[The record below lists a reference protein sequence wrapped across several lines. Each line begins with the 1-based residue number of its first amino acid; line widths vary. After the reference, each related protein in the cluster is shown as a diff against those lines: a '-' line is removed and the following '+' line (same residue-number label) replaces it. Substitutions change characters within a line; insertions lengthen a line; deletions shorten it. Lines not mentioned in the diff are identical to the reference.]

1 QHHQGDGGRRHARGD
16 GVRAAAGWRHR
27 GHAHRVRAS
36 ARGDA
41 AGPLRGHDAA
51 AGDGHSP
58 GAVRRGLSHVHADGA
73 TGLRHS
79 SPARG
84 VRADRD
90 SRARDPAVRGLLG
103 ERVVVGRHEPVDVL
117 PRRARRHADGVL
129 DRFQQRHAAHVA
141 RRGRAR
147 AEAAVAR
154 EPVRA
159 HGGFDREPE
168 RHRAVRGRDRAVP
181 RPVLRRGADARAA
194 GHRGVH
200 LHSRRHRHGRR
211 ARGLAAGGGDDPGDG
226 RDPGRGNRHDPRRR
240 PAARHVPHDAQ
251 RDRRPRGRGR
261 GLTRRGAPAAAP
273 SAARAVKPA
282 AFGALV
288 VGGGVHG
295 LATAWQL
302 ALRGVER
309 VALVERFRL
318 HHDRGSSHGFG
329 RITRTTYS
337 DERYVSLTRVA
348 HAEDWPRLERASE
361 RMLIHRCDGV
371 FFGPPEGDLE
381 RWAAAVAAA
390 GAPGVERLDAREARR
405 RFPAFAFPDAPFALH
420 DTTGGVVAAADT
432 LLALDRRCRVEGV
445 HVLEETRVLAI
456 DPSADP
462 VVVDTDRG
470 RLLAERVVVTAGAW
484 VARLI
489 PAMRGAV
496 QVSRQHIGYFDVG
509 AAGEFG
515 RFPNWVYVGDEARGL
530 YYG

>member
-1 QHHQGDGGRRHARGD
+1 M
-16 GVRAAAGWRHR
+16 
-27 GHAHRVRAS
+27 
-36 ARGDA
+36 
-41 AGPLRGHDAA
+41 
-51 AGDGHSP
+51 
-58 GAVRRGLSHVHADGA
+58 
-73 TGLRHS
+73 
-79 SPARG
+79 
-84 VRADRD
+84 
-90 SRARDPAVRGLLG
+90 
-103 ERVVVGRHEPVDVL
+103 
-117 PRRARRHADGVL
+117 
-129 DRFQQRHAAHVA
+129 
-141 RRGRAR
+141 
-147 AEAAVAR
+147 
-154 EPVRA
+154 
-159 HGGFDREPE
+159 
-168 RHRAVRGRDRAVP
+168 
-181 RPVLRRGADARAA
+181 
-194 GHRGVH
+194 
-200 LHSRRHRHGRR
+200 
-211 ARGLAAGGGDDPGDG
+211 
-226 RDPGRGNRHDPRRR
+226 
-240 PAARHVPHDAQ
+240 
-251 RDRRPRGRGR
+251 
-261 GLTRRGAPAAAP
+261 
-273 SAARAVKPA
+273 KPA

-530 YYG
+530 YYGLPAFGRPGIKAALHGVGSGDDDPEQHPGPDATAIARVREFLSSQLAIPVGGLLHAETCLYTNTPDERFVIGPVPGHPNVVVGSICSGHGFKFGPLMGRLLAGLALEHRTDAPEFERHRDAFAVPGG

>member
-1 QHHQGDGGRRHARGD
+1 
-16 GVRAAAGWRHR
+16 
-27 GHAHRVRAS
+27 
-36 ARGDA
+36 
-41 AGPLRGHDAA
+41 
-51 AGDGHSP
+51 
-58 GAVRRGLSHVHADGA
+58 
-73 TGLRHS
+73 
-79 SPARG
+79 
-84 VRADRD
+84 
-90 SRARDPAVRGLLG
+90 
-103 ERVVVGRHEPVDVL
+103 
-117 PRRARRHADGVL
+117 
-129 DRFQQRHAAHVA
+129 
-141 RRGRAR
+141 
-147 AEAAVAR
+147 
-154 EPVRA
+154 
-159 HGGFDREPE
+159 
-168 RHRAVRGRDRAVP
+168 
-181 RPVLRRGADARAA
+181 
-194 GHRGVH
+194 
-200 LHSRRHRHGRR
+200 
-211 ARGLAAGGGDDPGDG
+211 
-226 RDPGRGNRHDPRRR
+226 
-240 PAARHVPHDAQ
+240 
-251 RDRRPRGRGR
+251 
-261 GLTRRGAPAAAP
+261 
-273 SAARAVKPA
+273 VKPA

-530 YYG
+530 YYGLPAFGRPGIKAALHGVGSGDDDPEQHPGPDATAIARVREFLSSQLAIPVGGLLHAETCLYTNTPDERFVIGPLPGHPNVVVGSICSGHGFKFGPLMGRLLAGLALEHRTDAPEFERHRDAFAVPGG